1 MTVNKANC
9 LYDDVLFDA
18 DDTLFDFRQA
28 EKEAFFAV
36 FQQRGF
42 TMEAADLQDYI
53 RINESLWR
61 ELELGLIEKADLKVL
76 RFTRFFEELSQSPDK
91 AKADTG
97 KALLASDVWVFAE
110 DYLTFLGQGS
120 HLMPEALA
128 VCQTLSR
135 ICRLSIIT
143 NGISR
148 VQESRL
154 AASAIKPYISG
165 LFVSEAFGAAKP
177 QPEFFNPVFRILGI
191 DSPVKK
197 KRTIIC
203 GDSLTSDMA
212 GGIRAGI
219 DTCWY
224 APSGDF
230 AAAQGLPITYR
241 IRRLQEIIAIVR
253 GEEYGR

>member
-1 MTVNKANC
+1 MTVNRSNC

-28 EKEAFFAV
+28 EKDAFFSV

-42 TMEAADLQDYI
+42 TMENEDLQVYI
-53 RINESLWR
+53 RINEGLWR
-61 ELELGLIEKADLKVL
+61 ELELGRIEKADLKVV
-76 RFTRFFEELSQSPDK
+76 RFTRFFEELSKSTDK
-91 AKADTG
+91 AKSAMG
-97 KALLASDVWVFAE
+97 KALLASDGCAFAE

-120 HLMPEALA
+120 HLLPGALE
-128 VCQTLSR
+128 VCQALSEV
-135 ICRLSIIT
+135 CRLSIIT

-177 QPEFFNPVFRILGI
+177 QREFFDPVFQLLGI
-191 DSPVKK
+191 DCPAKK

-224 APSGDF
+224 EPSGNF
-230 AAAQGLPITYR
+230 AAAEGLPITYR
-241 IRRLQEIIAIVR
+241 IRQLPEIIAIVR
-253 GEEYGR
+253 GETHDR